1 MVNPG
6 QKNVLMEI
14 FMRKIL
20 LASTALVA
28 VAGISAA
35 SAEISLSGG
44 TDVSYTSVS
53 DDGTDNATA
62 GENGNSMASDTDLK
76 AAWSTTTD
84 SGLAIAVNYDIDADS
99 GDASITGDWGK
110 FTFDDGNEAMGVGGG
125 DADSVSN
132 MGIVGDNTIL
142 YSGGEAIGG
151 GMIAY
156 SNSIGGISFG
166 VGVGNGGTASAA
178 DETSYGVSYSSSVN
192 GADVSVS
199 YAAAST
205 GAANTDNAS
214 TDLNASSMTVDVS
227 VGAVSVSLA
236 QNAEKA
242 TRVDDNSTGAG
253 FKDVKSTNMGVTYA
267 VTDSLTLEAASVA
280 AEGTFAANTDFKYD
294 ESAYGISYSV
304 ASGVTLTASYS
315 DFTQSGGGGTDV
327 SGSGTTVKL
336 AISF

>member
-1 MVNPG
+1 
-6 QKNVLMEI
+6 
-14 FMRKIL
+14 MRKIL

-28 VAGISAA
+28 VAGVSAA

-44 TDVSYTSVS
+44 TDISYTSVS
-53 DDGTDNATA
+53 DDQTDNATA
-62 GENGNSMASDTDLK
+62 GENGNSMASDTDL
-76 AAWSTTTD
+76 AASWSTTTD
-84 SGLAIAVNYDIDADS
+84 SGLAISVSYDIDADE
-99 GDASITGDWGK
+99 GGASITGDWG
-110 FTFDDGNEAMGVGGG
+110 TFSFNDTSDAMGVGGG

-132 MGIVGDNTIL
+132 MGIVGGNTIL
-142 YSGGEAIGG
+142 YSGGESIGG
-151 GMIAY
+151 GTIAY
-156 SNSIGGISFG
+156 SNTIGGIEFG
-166 VGVGNGGTASAA
+166 IGLGNGGTGSEA

-199 YAAAST
+199 YAAANT
-205 GAANTDNAS
+205 GAANTASAS
-214 TDLNASSMTVDVS
+214 TDLNASSMTVGVT
-227 VGAVSVSLA
+227 VGSVSIAAA

-242 TRVDDNSTGAG
+242 DRNDDNSSATGY
-253 FKDVKSTNMGVTYA
+253 KDVKSTNFGVTYA

-280 AEGTFAANTDFKYD
+280 ADGTFASNTDYKYD
-294 ESAYGISYSV
+294 ESAYGIAYTV

>member
-1 MVNPG
+1 
-6 QKNVLMEI
+6 
-14 FMRKIL
+14 MRKIL

-53 DDGTDNATA
+53 DDQSDNATA
-62 GENGNSMASDTDLK
+62 GDNGNSMASDTDL
-76 AAWSTTTD
+76 AASWSTTTD
-84 SGLAIAVNYDIDADS
+84 SGLAISVSYDIDGDS
-99 GDASITGDWGK
+99 GNASITGDWG
-110 FTFDDGNEAMGVGGG
+110 TFSYDDGSEAMGVGGG

-132 MGIVGDNTIL
+132 MGIVGGNTIL
-142 YSGGEAIGG
+142 YSGGESIGG

-156 SNSIGGISFG
+156 SNTIGGIEFG
-166 VGVGNGGTASAA
+166 IGLGNGGTTSEA

-192 GADVSVS
+192 GADVSLS
-199 YAAAST
+199 YAAANT
-205 GAANTDNAS
+205 GAANTASAS
-214 TDLNASSMTVDVS
+214 TDLSASSMTVGVT
-227 VGAVSVSLA
+227 VGAVSIDVA

-242 TRVDDNSTGAG
+242 DRNDDNSSATGY
-253 FKDVKSTNMGVTYA
+253 KDVKSTNFGVTYA

-280 AEGTFAANTDFKYD
+280 ADGTFASNTDYKYD
-294 ESAYGISYSV
+294 ESAYGVAYTV

-327 SGSGTTVKL
+327 SGSGTTVEL

>member
-1 MVNPG
+1 
-6 QKNVLMEI
+6 MEI

-62 GENGNSMASDTDLK
+62 GENGNSMASDTDL
-76 AAWSTTTD
+76 AASWSTTTD
-84 SGLAIAVNYDIDADS
+84 SGLAISVSYDIDGDS
-99 GDASITGDWGK
+99 GNASITGDWGT
-110 FTFDDGNEAMGVGGG
+110 FSFDDGNEAMGVGGG

-142 YSGGEAIGG
+142 YSGGEAINGG
-151 GMIAY
+151 LIAY
-156 SNSIGGISFG
+156 SNSIGGIEFG
-166 VGVGNGGTASAA
+166 VGMGNGGTSSAA

-199 YAAAST
+199 YAAANT
-205 GAANTDNAS
+205 GAANTASAS
-214 TDLNASSMTVDVS
+214 TDLSASSMAVSVS
-227 VGAVSVSLA
+227 VGAVSIDMA
-236 QNAEKA
+236 QNAQKA
-242 TRVDDNSTGAG
+242 DRNDDNSSATGYE
-253 FKDVKSTNMGVTYA
+253 DVKSTNMGVTYA
-267 VTDSLTLEAASVA
+267 ITDSLTLEAASVA
-280 AEGTFAANTDFKYD
+280 AEGTFASNTDYKYD
-294 ESAYGISYSV
+294 ESAYGIAYSV

>member
-1 MVNPG
+1 
-6 QKNVLMEI
+6 
-14 FMRKIL
+14 MRKIL

-84 SGLAIAVNYDIDADS
+84 SGLAISVNYDIDADS
-99 GDASITGDWGK
+99 GDASITGDWGT
-110 FTFDDGNEAMGVGGG
+110 FSFDDGNEAMGVGGG

-142 YSGGEAIGG
+142 YSGGEAINGG
-151 GMIAY
+151 IIAY
-156 SNSIGGISFG
+156 SNSIGGIEFG
-166 VGVGNGGTASAA
+166 VGMGNGGTASAA

-199 YAAAST
+199 YAAANT
-205 GAANTDNAS
+205 GAANTADDSA
-214 TDLNASSMTVDVS
+214 DLSASSMAVDVS
-227 VGAVSVSLA
+227 VGAISVAMA
-236 QNAEKA
+236 QNAQKA
-242 TRVDDNSTGAG
+242 DQNDDNTSGANQQ
-253 FKDVKSTNMGVTYA
+253 DVKSTNFGVTYA

-280 AEGTFAANTDFKYD
+280 AEGTIAGNADYKYD
-294 ESAYGISYSV
+294 ESAYGIAYSV

-336 AISF
+336 AVSF